1 MNNILEA
8 KKNLCKTYIV
18 NKRQNHVLKNVNLKV
33 KEGEFIAVMGP
44 SGSGK
49 STLLYNVSGMDR
61 MTAGNVIFDGHQLE
75 RLSEKDL
82 SNLRLRKMGFVFQQ
96 TNLLKKNLGIID
108 NIILSAY
115 MAKERNRRDVNNQA
129 IELMKRTGIIELA
142 DNDITQ
148 ASGGQLQRAT
158 ICRALI
164 NNPTMIFLVM
174 NRQVHSIPN
183 QLMR

>member
-8 KKNLCKTYIV
+8 KNLCKTYIV

-96 TNLLKKNLGIID
+96 TNLLKKSWD
-108 NIILSAY
+108 Y
-115 MAKERNRRDVNNQA
+115 R
-129 IELMKRTGIIELA
+129 
-142 DNDITQ
+142 
-148 ASGGQLQRAT
+148 
-158 ICRALI
+158 
-164 NNPTMIFLVM
+164 
-174 NRQVHSIPN
+174 
-183 QLMR
+183 